1 MDKYV
6 FLSVCGQ
13 ENGCC
18 SASTLMRRYSA
29 FEQVFIIASLFSIIF
44 LLEGKQAMHTHAEE
58 RSAAVGTQP
67 LITSGIVLHSP
78 ILYDLTVRVALL
90 GRERAFRDKLV
101 QLARISHG
109 ESVLDVGCGT
119 GTLAIAAKRRVGTSG
134 SVYGVDAS
142 PEMLWRAEKKARK
155 AGAEVVFRT
164 GLAESL
170 PFPDAQFDVV
180 LSTVMLHHLP
190 LKARQQ
196 CAKEIRRVLKPSGR
210 VLAVDFEGFSDQKRS
225 LLSHFRRPHGHV
237 SARDLIAL
245 LSEAGLTV
253 IESGAV
259 GIRDLQF
266 ILATWLPLLPLKK
279 AEG

>member
-1 MDKYV
+1 M
-6 FLSVCGQ
+6 LSSSVID
-13 ENGCC
+13 
-18 SASTLMRRYSA
+18 MKA
-29 FEQVFIIASLFSIIF
+29 FVPAKDPAISKAFY
-44 LLEGKQAMHTHAEE
+44 T
-58 RSAAVGTQP
+58 
-67 LITSGIVLHSP
+67 
-78 ILYDLTVRVALL
+78 DLGFTINWSND
-90 GRERAFRDKLV
+90 E
-101 QLARISHG
+101 I
-109 ESVLDVGCGT
+109 
-119 GTLAIAAKRRVGTSG
+119 
-134 SVYGVDAS
+134 
-142 PEMLWRAEKKARK
+142 AEKKARK

-279 AEG
+279 AER

>member
-1 MDKYV
+1 MFK
-6 FLSVCGQ
+6 
-13 ENGCC
+13 
-18 SASTLMRRYSA
+18 
-29 FEQVFIIASLFSIIF
+29 
-44 LLEGKQAMHTHAEE
+44 HAEE
-58 RSAAVGTQP
+58 HSSAAAPQS

-78 ILYDLTVRVALL
+78 VLYDLTVRLALL
-90 GRERAFRDKLV
+90 GKERAFREKLV
-101 QLARISHG
+101 QLARISLG

-119 GTLAIAAKRRVGTSG
+119 GTLAIAAKRRVGTAG

-155 AGAEVVFRT
+155 AGVEVLFRT

-170 PFPDAQFDVV
+170 PFPDARFDLVM
-180 LSTVMLHHLP
+180 STVMLHHLP

-210 VLAVDFEGFSDQKRS
+210 VLAVDFEEFSDQKRS

-237 SARDLIAL
+237 NARDLIAL

-253 IESGAV
+253 IESGPV
-259 GIRDLQF
+259 GIRDMHF
-266 ILATWLPLLPLKK
+266 ILAAWLPLLPLKE
-279 AEG
+279 AER

>member
-1 MDKYV
+1 
-6 FLSVCGQ
+6 
-13 ENGCC
+13 
-18 SASTLMRRYSA
+18 
-29 FEQVFIIASLFSIIF
+29 
-44 LLEGKQAMHTHAEE
+44 
-58 RSAAVGTQP
+58 
-67 LITSGIVLHSP
+67 
-78 ILYDLTVRVALL
+78 L

-119 GTLAIAAKRRVGTSG
+119 GTLAIAAKRRVGTAG

-279 AEG
+279 AER